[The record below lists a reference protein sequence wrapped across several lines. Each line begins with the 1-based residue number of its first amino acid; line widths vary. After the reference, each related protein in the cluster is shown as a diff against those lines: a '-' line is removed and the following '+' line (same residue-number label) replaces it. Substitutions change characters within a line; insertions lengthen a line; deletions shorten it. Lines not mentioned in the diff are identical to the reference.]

1 MVLGTRCR
9 LSRGGGPRPRS
20 LTHSRALPIWLLFRF
35 IKTLIL
41 YIANRN
47 VSRPRS
53 AHSTANRRWGLCL
66 CSNTERWLVCGAQR
80 APPLPPV
87 GRDTTVD
94 QRSLSRSRSR
104 RSRGEP
110 ERLSLPRACRGLSG
124 VLPLCARG
132 ALAAPL
138 ASAHLLLPSL
148 HTDGHG
154 TRGGADCGDCGCGGL
169 RRQGPTRVWPGSG
182 RPALARVSA
191 GPSRLHLTAHN
202 AKPHSFRALPRC
214 VRAAHMDT
222 SNFTNNELECLVTIF
237 QPLLLQEVN
246 AEETLTQSGAKAL
259 RRLSFWARRFRA
271 STLASVVQTSLV
283 RCLAALRAEEADD
296 LVDDSVVVQRQRHQ
310 HDSHALHEAGRDR
323 RGREHASEHNG

>member
-1 MVLGTRCR
+1 M
-9 LSRGGGPRPRS
+9 
-20 LTHSRALPIWLLFRF
+20 
-35 IKTLIL
+35 
-41 YIANRN
+41 
-47 VSRPRS
+47 
-53 AHSTANRRWGLCL
+53 
-66 CSNTERWLVCGAQR
+66 CGAQR

-169 RRQGPTRVWPGSG
+169 RCQGGPHACGPAQAARRSRASRPGRRGCTS
-182 RPALARVSA
+182 PL
-191 GPSRLHLTAHN
+191 AHN

>member
-1 MVLGTRCR
+1 M
-9 LSRGGGPRPRS
+9 
-20 LTHSRALPIWLLFRF
+20 
-35 IKTLIL
+35 
-41 YIANRN
+41 
-47 VSRPRS
+47 
-53 AHSTANRRWGLCL
+53 
-66 CSNTERWLVCGAQR
+66 CGAQR

-222 SNFTNNELECLVTIF
+222 SNFTNNELECLVRRNNIPTSPPPRGKRRGNAHAIRSQGAQAAELLGKTVQSLDPRLSRPDLTCPLPCCPPGGRSRRSCRRF
-237 QPLLLQEVN
+237 CRCTAAATSARQPRP
-246 AEETLTQSGAKAL
+246 ARSGA
-259 RRLSFWARRFRA
+259 
-271 STLASVVQTSLV
+271 
-283 RCLAALRAEEADD
+283 
-296 LVDDSVVVQRQRHQ
+296 
-310 HDSHALHEAGRDR
+310 
-323 RGREHASEHNG
+323 